1 MPCYVMIWELR
12 NRSTFHLWY
21 VIFSNALVQ
30 LLKKVHEDLLI
41 VKLYCDL
48 WLQTLQVFSPF
59 FFFFVVVPMCTIFM
73 L

>member
-41 VKLYCDL
+41 VKLYRDS
-48 WLQTLQVFSPF
+48 WLQ
-59 FFFFVVVPMCTIFM
+59 
-73 L
+73 